1 MSQAASSRA
10 LGSRWYDLQVTRNIC
25 AFLMS
30 SPALIVIPSRLKA
43 TRLPNKPLAMIG
55 DSPMIVHV
63 WRRAVAA
70 NAGPVI
76 VACGDVEIAE
86 AIRKA
91 GGEAVMTD
99 PDLPSGSDRVYA
111 AAEAYDPGGKFDVI
125 VNVQGDLPT
134 LDPAIVAA
142 STAPLAN
149 PEFDIGT
156 PVALITKPEELT
168 DIAVVKPAVVFQPG
182 EKIAAALYFSRNLIP
197 SGDGPAYHHIG
208 VYSFRRRALK
218 KFVSLAPTG
227 LELRERLEQLRAI
240 EHGMR
245 IGAVLVDT
253 IPLGVD
259 TPADLDRARKLL
271 GVA

>member
-1 MSQAASSRA
+1 M
-10 LGSRWYDLQVTRNIC
+10 T
-25 AFLMS
+25 

-63 WRRAVAA
+63 WRRAVQA

-76 VACGDVEIAE
+76 VACGDQDIADT
-86 AIRKA
+86 IRKA

-111 AAEAYDPGGKFDVI
+111 AAQSYDPSGKFDVI

-149 PEFDIGT
+149 PQFDIGT
-156 PVALITKPEELT
+156 PVALITKPEELN
-168 DIAVVKPAVVFQPG
+168 DIAVVKPAVVFKPG

-197 SGDGPAYHHIG
+197 SGEGPAYHHIG
-208 VYSFRRRALK
+208 VYSFRRDALK
-218 KFVSLAPTG
+218 KFVSLQPTG

>member
-1 MSQAASSRA
+1 MSA
-10 LGSRWYDLQVTRNIC
+10 
-25 AFLMS
+25 
-30 SPALIVIPSRLKA
+30 PALIVIPSRLKA

-55 DSPMIVHV
+55 DAPMIVHV

-70 NAGPVI
+70 KAGPVI
-76 VACGDVEIAE
+76 VACGDQEIADV
-86 AIRKA
+86 IRKA

-99 PDLPSGSDRVYA
+99 PGLPSGSDRVHA
-111 AAEAYDPGGKFDVI
+111 AAESYDPQSKFDVV

-142 STAPLAN
+142 SIEPLTH
-149 PEFDIGT
+149 PQFDIGT

-168 DIAVVKPAVVFQPG
+168 DNAVVKPAVVFKPG

-197 SGDGPAYHHIG
+197 SGEGPHYHHIG
-208 VYSFRRRALK
+208 VYSFRRDALR
-218 KFVSLAPTG
+218 KFVALAPTG

-245 IGAVLVDT
+245 IGAVLVNT

-259 TPADLDRARKLL
+259 TPADLERARKLL

>member
-1 MSQAASSRA
+1 MS
-10 LGSRWYDLQVTRNIC
+10 G
-25 AFLMS
+25 
-30 SPALIVIPSRLKA
+30 PALIVIPSRLKA
-43 TRLPNKPLAMIG
+43 TRLPDKPLAMIG
-55 DSPMIVHV
+55 PEPMILHV

-70 NAGPVI
+70 KAGPVI
-76 VACGDVEIAE
+76 VACGDAEIAD
-86 AIRKA
+86 AVRKA

-99 PDLPSGSDRVYA
+99 PALPSGSDRVYA
-111 AAEAYDPGGKFDVI
+111 AAESFDPAGTYQVI

-142 STAPLAN
+142 SIKPLART
-149 PEFDIGT
+149 EFDIGT
-156 PVALITKPEELT
+156 PVALIVKPEELN
-168 DIAVVKPAVVFQPG
+168 DNAVVKPAVTFAPG

-197 SGDGPAYHHIG
+197 SGDGPHYHHIG
-208 VYSFRRRALK
+208 VYSFRRAALK
-218 KFVSLAPTG
+218 KFVSLKPTG

-259 TPADLDRARKLL
+259 TPADLDRARRLL
-271 GVA
+271 GFA